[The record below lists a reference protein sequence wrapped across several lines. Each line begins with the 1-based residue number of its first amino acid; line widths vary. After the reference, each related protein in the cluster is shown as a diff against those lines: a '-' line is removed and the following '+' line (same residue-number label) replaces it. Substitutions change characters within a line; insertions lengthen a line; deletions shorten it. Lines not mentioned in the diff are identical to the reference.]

1 MLINRKGEYV
11 YMALVLLSLV
21 IVFIQRTKDQ
31 TL

>member
-1 MLINRKGEYV
+1 MHKKGEHV
-11 YMALVLLSLV
+11 YMALVLLSLM